1 MKKLLSVEAS
11 AGSGKTFRLANRY
24 IALLNLDNPVNI
36 IAITFTNK
44 AANEMKERIVKF
56 LNLLKK
62 SDDKLDEKKRKE
74 KKNII
79 EMICNE
85 LGINENDL
93 LSKTDILI
101 KKFLTNDVNIQTID
115 SFINKILRKFSFF
128 AGFRSNF
135 DVGDID
141 REIIFKEF
149 LKDLKTDEFK
159 LLIDIAKKEEKF
171 SSLLNLFEDLYEK
184 DKELQGVKSENVNK

>member
-62 SDDKLDEKKRKE
+62 SDDKL
-74 KKNII
+74 
-79 EMICNE
+79 
-85 LGINENDL
+85 
-93 LSKTDILI
+93 
-101 KKFLTNDVNIQTID
+101 
-115 SFINKILRKFSFF
+115 
-128 AGFRSNF
+128 
-135 DVGDID
+135 
-141 REIIFKEF
+141 
-149 LKDLKTDEFK
+149 
-159 LLIDIAKKEEKF
+159 KEEKKKR
-171 SSLLNLFEDLYEK
+171 EK
-184 DKELQGVKSENVNK
+184 KYY